1 MESDKDLLRLDEQVC
16 FALSVAARTVVS
28 MYGPHLAPLGLTH
41 PQYLVLLTLWEEDG
55 RRQGDIAQTVRLE
68 PATVSPLLARLERA
82 GLITRH
88 PAPEDVR
95 SRIVRLTDAGRALR
109 ADAEHIPHA
118 ILEELQMDTDELA
131 DLRDRLFALVARVEL
146 DSAEDC

>member
-28 MYGPHLAPLGLTH
+28 MYGPHLAPSGLTH

-68 PATVSPLLARLERA
+68 P
-82 GLITRH
+82 
-88 PAPEDVR
+88 
-95 SRIVRLTDAGRALR
+95 
-109 ADAEHIPHA
+109 
-118 ILEELQMDTDELA
+118 
-131 DLRDRLFALVARVEL
+131 DRKSVV
-146 DSAEDC
+146 

>member
-1 MESDKDLLRLDEQVC
+1 M
-16 FALSVAARTVVS
+16 
-28 MYGPHLAPLGLTH
+28 
-41 PQYLVLLTLWEEDG
+41 
-55 RRQGDIAQTVRLE
+55 
-68 PATVSPLLARLERA
+68 
-82 GLITRH
+82 
-88 PAPEDVR
+88 R